1 VTDVEPTP
9 EPAAPPRAR
18 RASHWGLLVLL
29 ALVALAAGAA
39 ALSKA
44 GEADDLRDERADRRE
59 VARVAAAF
67 GAAYLTYDFDDV
79 EASSAAVTDLATEA
93 FAESFAE
100 TSAPGIEELFA
111 TLQTSTV
118 ATTDEVFV
126 GDVGDGRARALVV
139 VDVAAS
145 STASEQQLSD
155 LSFVLDLVELDGV
168 WRVDAV
174 APAPQADI
182 GDPGA
187 EGGSAPTTTAPAP
200 STTSA
205 AAP

>member
-1 VTDVEPTP
+1 
-9 EPAAPPRAR
+9 
-18 RASHWGLLVLL
+18 VLL

-155 LSFVLDLVELDGV
+155 LSFVLDLVELDGE

-182 GDPGA
+182 GDPG
-187 EGGSAPTTTAPAP
+187 GGSAPTTTAPAP
-200 STTSA
+200 STTAA